1 MAAPKPDAICLAA
14 LDLARGA
21 AVEVAGSSDAVGD
34 AIGALAEGER
44 LLTHLFDCR
53 LPGYRG
59 WRWAVTLTRVPRGRT
74 PTVNDVVLIAGDDA
88 LVSPE
93 WVPWSQRVEP
103 GDLAPGAILPTADD
117 DPRLVA
123 GFEDVD
129 GAASLLDEPPEAVAD
144 LVVDLGLAR
153 PRVLSV
159 AGQDEAAQR
168 WYTSDAGPGAD
179 IATAAPK
186 PCRTCGFLVPLS
198 GPLAGVF
205 GVCANAMAPDDGQV
219 VALEHGC
226 GAHSQIAAPAQRA
239 DVRPVLVYDT
249 ESDLLF

>member
-1 MAAPKPDAICLAA
+1 MATPKPDAICLAA
-14 LDLARGA
+14 VDLARGA
-21 AVEVAGSSDAVGD
+21 AVEVAGSADAVGD

-53 LPGYRG
+53 LTGYRG
-59 WRWAVTLTRVPRGRT
+59 WQWAVTLTRVPRGRT

-103 GDLAPGAILPTADD
+103 GDLAPGAILPTAED
-117 DPRLVA
+117 DPRLIP
-123 GFEDVD
+123 GFENVD
-129 GAASLLDEPPEAVAD
+129 DAARVLDEPVDAVAD
-144 LVVDLGLAR
+144 LVVDLGLTRAR
-153 PRVLSV
+153 LLSV

-168 WYTSDAGPGAD
+168 WHSSDAGPDAD
-179 IATAAPK
+179 IATAAPQ
-186 PCRTCGFLVPLS
+186 PCRTCGFIVALS
-198 GPLAGVF
+198 GPLAGAF

-239 DVRPVLVYDT
+239 NQRPVLVYDT